1 MNQNIKSLK
10 IIIFFVALIS
20 GLNVTLGQEEIEIK
34 GTVYDEFD
42 DPIPYAAVGIPS
54 KYIGTSTNDEGQF
67 SLKLKQDNL
76 SDTLEISS
84 IGYKTYKIKIQDF
97 ISQKIS
103 DIKLEE
109 EVTSLDAVVIVNPA
123 DLVKDALK
131 KLRKTTLSSKHQID
145 MLYRRSSVE
154 NGKTRF
160 MVEHYLNLVDY
171 GPTDLKIDQIGI
183 AEARKSA
190 DYRFAFKKQPVHAV
204 NIMAQI
210 NPLRQ
215 NIYVKDYKWEKLDFT
230 SYDGEDVLIVK
241 GTKRDQKNF
250 KEDNWIKFYIGM
262 DTYAIYKVDVSR
274 YASKFSNLTAFY
286 IYKKDSNGKLVLSYH
301 NRQANFRTPISEVKQ
316 KQLNLKS
323 KNVVSSYRHEA
334 IVLNIESDKK
344 KINPRNVVYNRTDIG
359 DYEIAYNPDFWK
371 TIALPPDTKFYKKSV
386 AELESI
392 YGVSLETQFEAV
404 NK

>member
-10 IIIFFVALIS
+10 IIIFFIALIS
-20 GLNVTLGQEEIEIK
+20 GLNVTLGQEGIEIK

-171 GPTDLKIDQIGI
+171 GPTDIKIDQIGI

-190 DYRFAFKKQPVHAV
+190 DYRFAFKKQPIHAV

-215 NIYVKDYKWEKLDFT
+215 NIYVKDYKWEKLDFS
-230 SYDGEDVLIVK
+230 SYDGEDILIIK
-241 GTKRDQKNF
+241 GTKKDQKHH
-250 KEDNWIKFYIGM
+250 KEKNWIKFYIGM
-262 DTYAIYKVDVSR
+262 ETYAIYKVDVSR

-286 IYKKDSNGKLVLSYH
+286 IYKKDSKGKLVLSYH

-316 KQLNLKS
+316 KQLNLKT

-344 KINPRNVVYNRTDIG
+344 KINPRNVIYNRTDIG

-392 YGVSLETQFEAV
+392 YGVSLEIQFEAV

>member
-10 IIIFFVALIS
+10 IIIFFIALIS

-131 KLRKTTLSSKHQID
+131 RLRKTTLSSKHQID

-160 MVEHYLNLVDY
+160 MVEHYLNLIDY

-262 DTYAIYKVDVSR
+262 ETYAIYKVDVSR

-286 IYKKDSNGKLVLSYH
+286 IYKKDSKGKLVLSYH

-316 KQLNLKS
+316 KQLNLKT

-344 KINPRNVVYNRTDIG
+344 KINPRNVVYHRTDIG